1 MLYVFRIRKLN
12 ITMFC
17 LIITKLSYSI
27 VNFGLVEKEK
37 KKEYPGKERNIL
49 LEFFTPKACR

>member
-1 MLYVFRIRKLN
+1 MLYFSGQARIILQC
-12 ITMFC
+12 FC

-27 VNFGLVEKEK
+27 VNFGLNEK
-37 KKEYPGKERNIL
+37 KQEFPGKERNIL